1 MPKEISQYI
10 KDFVLCDY
18 DLNVYNSTHPDQQ
31 LTEEKAQI
39 LKRKYGVI
47 DGKVVNVQYMK
58 NKERLTLL
66 HLRSYHKSKGHD
78 EKVEELTQR
87 LNEQKHNK
95 NPPQP
100 TQQTY
105 PKYAYL
111 MSKRARLARRG
122 DKEKLKNVMDELAA
136 LPPEERTKPKR
147 GNKKKDEIDA
157 LVNKVLS
164 TVSSPEVDKVLSSLV
179 EQSKREAQ
187 QTQHVDTLF

>member
-18 DLNVYNSTHPDQQ
+18 DLNVYNSTHPNQQ
-31 LTEEKAQI
+31 LTEERAEQI
-39 LKRKYGVI
+39 KRDYKVE
-47 DGKVVNVQYMK
+47 DNKVVNIKYNN

-66 HLRSYHKSKGHD
+66 HLRCYHKSKGHD

-87 LNEQKHNK
+87 LNEQKHQNTPK
-95 NPPQP
+95 P

-111 MSKRARLARRG
+111 MAKRARLAKRG
-122 DKEKLKNVMDELAA
+122 EKEKLKIVMDELAA
-136 LPPEERTKPKR
+136 LPPEERTKPIR

-157 LVNKVLS
+157 LVNR
-164 TVSSPEVDKVLSSLV
+164 VLSS
-179 EQSKREAQ
+179 
-187 QTQHVDTLF
+187 